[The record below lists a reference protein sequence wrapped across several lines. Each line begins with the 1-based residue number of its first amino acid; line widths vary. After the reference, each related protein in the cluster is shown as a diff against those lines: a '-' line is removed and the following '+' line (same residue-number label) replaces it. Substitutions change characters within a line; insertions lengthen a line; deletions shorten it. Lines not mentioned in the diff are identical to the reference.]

1 MKEFTM
7 NTTYGNLFILK
18 PKNQVNKVNSEIFN
32 EQIKSVKYWNF
43 NLILGITFIL
53 VSLLVFTRSE
63 TTYTSL
69 AMVFS
74 VTLLFTGILE
84 IFSSI
89 QNRNLL
95 NEWGLSFIV
104 GIIDLL
110 VSISI
115 IIISQPQI
123 SSEAL
128 TLIMGY
134 VFLYRSIKL
143 ITWSTVLKNYEARNW
158 GWLLFGS
165 IAGVLL
171 SFLLIWNRTFPSLT
185 HIFFTSFAFLLIG
198 ISEIYF
204 SFVLRKINRA
214 GIVSSN

>member
-1 MKEFTM
+1 M
-7 NTTYGNLFILK
+7 
-18 PKNQVNKVNSEIFN
+18 NSEIFN
-32 EQIKSVKYWNF
+32 EQIKSVRYWNL

-53 VSLLVFTRSE
+53 VSLLVFTKSE
-63 TTYTSL
+63 ATYTSL

-84 IFSSI
+84 IISSI

-104 GIIDLL
+104 GLLDLL

-115 IIISQPQI
+115 MIISKPQI

-143 ITWSTVLKNYEARNW
+143 ITWSTVIKNYEARNW
-158 GWLLFGS
+158 GWVLLGS
-165 IAGVLL
+165 IAGVML
-171 SFLLIWNRTFPSLT
+171 SFLLIWNRTFPSST

-204 SFVLRKINRA
+204 SFVLRKLKKSGLA
-214 GIVSSN
+214 ASV

>member
-1 MKEFTM
+1 M
-7 NTTYGNLFILK
+7 NTTDGNPFILK
-18 PKNQVNKVNSEIFN
+18 SENRVNKMNSEIFN

-74 VTLLFTGILE
+74 VTLLFTG
-84 IFSSI
+84 S
-89 QNRNLL
+89 
-95 NEWGLSFIV
+95 LSFIV

>member
-1 MKEFTM
+1 M
-7 NTTYGNLFILK
+7 
-18 PKNQVNKVNSEIFN
+18 NSEIFN
-32 EQIKSVKYWNF
+32 EQIKSVRHWNL
-43 NLILGITFIL
+43 NLILGITFVI
-53 VSLLVFTRSE
+53 VSLLVFTNSE
-63 TTYTSL
+63 ITYTSL

-74 VTLLFTGILE
+74 ITLLFTGLLE
-84 IFSSI
+84 IISSI

-104 GIIDLL
+104 GLLDLL

-115 IIISQPQI
+115 MIISKPQI

-128 TLIMGY
+128 TFMMGY

-143 ITWSTVLKNYEARNW
+143 ITWSTGLKNYEARNW
-158 GWLLFGS
+158 GWVLFGS

-171 SFLLIWNRTFPSLT
+171 SFLLIWDRTFPLMT
-185 HIFFTSFAFLLIG
+185 LLFFTSFALLMIG

-204 SFVLRKINRA
+204 STLLMKLKLSGFAACL
-214 GIVSSN
+214 